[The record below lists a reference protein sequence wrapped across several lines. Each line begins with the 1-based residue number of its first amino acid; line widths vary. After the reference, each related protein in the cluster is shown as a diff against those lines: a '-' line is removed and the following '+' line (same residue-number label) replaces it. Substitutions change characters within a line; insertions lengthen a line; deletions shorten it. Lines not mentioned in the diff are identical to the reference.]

1 MVSVYKCTLKS
12 CGVEF
17 KGNHLNYCPF
27 CGNELE
33 HIGIVIG
40 GKGLQ
45 DDLNK
50 GWMLIMFRK
59 LDEEG

>member
-1 MVSVYKCTLKS
+1 M
-12 CGVEF
+12 EF
-17 KGNHLNYCPF
+17 KGVNLNYCPF
-27 CGNELE
+27 CGSELKW
-33 HIGIVIG
+33 IGMIIG
-40 GKGLQ
+40 GGSLQ